1 MVRIRWIPARSVL
14 VVACLLSAALF
25 VSVLAPASAQ
35 AQGGDNRTEV
45 SFAAR
50 NAAPYSGVVRL
61 EVGAGDDV
69 RGCTGTI
76 IDDDSV
82 LTAAHCLRNSSTGLL
97 RLPQN
102 IKVFYGGGDGTYYAP
117 QRSCVARWRYIAPEY
132 LNGFSPGYDY
142 GVVNVACWR
151 QSPGKP
157 AGEGVY
163 DADFP
168 RSLARLQLS
177 ATPEEVGN
185 LNGRVGY
192 TAGFPGD
199 KGSLTMWGA
208 QGVVVQAQ
216 ERSFTAS
223 VAAVGG
229 QSGSPI
235 WGSIGGC
242 TNCVYGVLSSRTGEG
257 VSNPTIFARLSGT
270 ARNRIRSWAAGHLII
285 AVDCTGSMG
294 SAREELVTR
303 VGELMETN
311 PEGTKVAV
319 ACWNDPSNLQ
329 VLQAFT
335 TDPALVKTALANL
348 VFDGGGDTPEDPLGA
363 LTEAAALGT
372 WNANTSADVLLV
384 TDAGMKEPSPTAEL
398 TTPDVVAKLAAGPT
412 TTISDGDFGSATAA
426 DAVAD
431 ASGTPVVT
439 PEPAAD
445 TTGTSPDAPADA
457 PAAPVE
463 PGEAPT
469 DAPVAPADAGPAPA
483 QAPAPADAPD
493 APAGTGEAPT
503 DTPVAPADAG
513 PAPAEAPAPTDAPTD
528 TTAAEPVPDAPVV
541 DPVENSSDPV
551 IVPTPTYPAP
561 EVLPQPIT
569 VSVAIVGGYL
579 SPEEIDQYTALSTP
593 PGGNVAVDTGGGTL
607 DQLLQTITSLPLVT
621 TTGWQADLPAVPPGT
636 TTGTTTGT
644 VSGPAVPVAEGCPSD
659 VDGPAQAFAV
669 DLAQPATDPAKVSW
683 HAEDATLFAGLA
695 AVAGPEGALPA
706 VATFGRTNQVVLC
719 FPGAAALP
727 ASPTDVAAGLR
738 VVVEG

>member
-1 MVRIRWIPARSVL
+1 MVRIRWIPARPVL
-14 VVACLLSAALF
+14 VVACLLSAALV
-25 VSVLAPASAQ
+25 VSVVAPTSAQ
-35 AQGGDNRTEV
+35 AQGGDNRTAV
-45 SFAAR
+45 SLAAR
-50 NAAPYSGVVRL
+50 QAPPYSGVVRL

-69 RGCTGTI
+69 RGCSGTI

-82 LTAAHCLRNSSTGLL
+82 LTAAHCLRNSDTGLL
-97 RLPQN
+97 RLPGN
-102 IKVFYGGGDGTYYAP
+102 IKVFYGGDDGFGGWDYDSP

-132 LNGFSPGYDY
+132 LNGFSAGYDY
-142 GVVNVACWR
+142 GVANVACWR
-151 QSPGKP
+151 QSPGRP

-168 RSLARLQLS
+168 RSLARLQMS

-192 TAGFPGD
+192 TAGFPSD
-199 KGSLTMWGA
+199 KGFLTMWGA

-270 ARNRIRSWAAGHLII
+270 ARDRIRSWAAGNLII

-294 SAREELVTR
+294 SVREELVTR

-311 PEGTKVAV
+311 PEGTRVAV
-319 ACWNDPSNLQ
+319 ACWGDPANLQ
-329 VLQAFT
+329 VVQDFT
-335 TDPALVKTALANL
+335 TDPALVETALTNL

-363 LTEAAALGT
+363 LTQAADALT

-384 TDAGMKEPSPTAEL
+384 TDAPGKDPSPDLL
-398 TTPDVVAKLAAGPT
+398 TTPDVVARLLEGPAA
-412 TTISDGDFGSATAA
+412 TISDGDFGSATAA
-426 DAVAD
+426 APADPADPVAD
-431 ASGTPVVT
+431 APGAPALT
-439 PEPAAD
+439 PEPPAD
-445 TTGTSPDAPADA
+445 TPGTGPDAPAGAGPAPAGAPAPADAPADAPTDAPADA
-457 PAAPVE
+457 PA
-463 PGEAPT
+463 
-469 DAPVAPADAGPAPA
+469 
-483 QAPAPADAPD
+483 
-493 APAGTGEAPT
+493 
-503 DTPVAPADAG
+503 
-513 PAPAEAPAPTDAPTD
+513 DAPTD
-528 TTAAEPVPDAPVV
+528 TGAAEPVPGAPLDDPLEDST
-541 DPVENSSDPV
+541 DPVM
-551 IVPTPTYPAP
+551 VPTPTYPAP

-569 VSVAIVGGYL
+569 VSVAIVAGYL
-579 SPEEIDQYTALSTP
+579 SPEEVDLYTALSTP
-593 PGGNVAVDTGGGTL
+593 PGGNVGMDTGGGTL

-636 TTGTTTGT
+636 TTGE

-659 VDGPAQAFAV
+659 VDRPAQAFAV
-669 DLAQPATDPAKVSW
+669 DLAQPVTDPTKVTW
-683 HAEDATLFAGLA
+683 HAEDATLFAGLT
-695 AVAGPEGALPA
+695 AVAGPGGALPA
-706 VATFGRTNQVVLC
+706 VATFGRTNRVVLC
-719 FPGAAALP
+719 FPGAAELP

-738 VVVEG
+738 LVVNS